1 VAPGYND
8 APHLQQ
14 VVASVSYV
22 TGSHNMKFGFQDE
35 FGQIDLYSQTVP
47 ASVDYYFINGV
58 PNQVRQWA
66 TPIHTANRLS
76 GEMGIY
82 AQDAWTYKRATINMG
97 LRYDNYRNS
106 FPVQTLGP
114 GLFVPDRNITFPE
127 TNFYNL
133 KDLTPRIGV
142 AYDLFGNGKT
152 ALKAHW
158 GKYVS
163 GLSAGTGNPVGNLST
178 NATRTWT
185 DANGNFQVDCNLL
198 SVAAQ
203 DLRATGGDFC
213 GANPNSLFGLSTPSA
228 AWDPDAYTGW
238 GNRLWNQTFSA
249 GVNHQLAT
257 GLGLDVTYYRRWVG
271 NFSVIDNR
279 AVTAADFTEY
289 SMVAPATFPGATIP
303 LPDGAAGR
311 VTGNFYDV
319 NPNKFGLVDNYNT
332 LARKYGKQYEHWNGV
347 DVTINA
353 RLTSGLRLQGGYAT
367 GKQTTD
373 NCEIRRALPEIATPA
388 LANNPYCHVTQ
399 PFQQQLK
406 FLTTYLVPRVDVN
419 VAATF
424 QNNPGYVIPATFP
437 NPASNIVGLGRP
449 LSSGVA
455 TISYNLLEP
464 NTRYGKRVTQLDLR
478 MSKIFRTPGASRV
491 SVNFDLANVLNRND
505 ILGVSTIYG
514 AAWQTPQAIIDP
526 RLFKLGVQFDF

>member
-1 VAPGYND
+1 MKMA
-8 APHLQQ
+8 
-14 VVASVSYV
+14 ASSSSRSTTAAAATAATRPWRPASTTRRTFSRWWRRCSYV

-97 LRYDNYRNS
+97 LRYDNFRNS
-106 FPVQTLGP
+106 FPEQTLGP
-114 GLFVPDRNITFPE
+114 GLFVPTRNITFPE
-127 TNFYNL
+127 TSFYNL

-152 ALKAHW
+152 AVKAHW
-158 GKYVS
+158 GKYIS

-185 DANGNFQVDCNLL
+185 DANGNFNVDCNLL
-198 SVAAQ
+198 SIAAQ

-228 AWDPDAYTGW
+228 AWDPEASTGW

-249 GVNHQLAT
+249 GVNHEVAP

-289 SMVAPATFPGATIP
+289 SMWPRPRSRARRFRCPMTRPAA
-303 LPDGAAGR
+303 
-311 VTGNFYDV
+311 
-319 NPNKFGLVDNYNT
+319 
-332 LARKYGKQYEHWNGV
+332 
-347 DVTINA
+347 
-353 RLTSGLRLQGGYAT
+353 
-367 GKQTTD
+367 
-373 NCEIRRALPEIATPA
+373 RRATS
-388 LANNPYCHVTQ
+388 
-399 PFQQQLK
+399 
-406 FLTTYLVPRVDVN
+406 TTS
-419 VAATF
+419 
-424 QNNPGYVIPATFP
+424 IPT
-437 NPASNIVGLGRP
+437 
-449 LSSGVA
+449 SSGRSTTTTRWRA
-455 TISYNLLEP
+455 SSAIS
-464 NTRYGKRVTQLDLR
+464 T
-478 MSKIFRTPGASRV
+478 
-491 SVNFDLANVLNRND
+491 
-505 ILGVSTIYG
+505 STG
-514 AAWQTPQAIIDP
+514 TAWISP
-526 RLFKLGVQFDF
+526 